1 MCWGKTHLGLIVE
14 PYLSRQ
20 LELCHDIELNP
31 GPRSSFPRSSRA
43 QSRGSSRSQ
52 SLQAKRENLTSS
64 TSDCSILNQAPPSED
79 QRLDHLENEVKSL
92 ANILA
97 NLDTSVLEL
106 KDVIQDMR
114 PAYNQ
119 ALQVLA
125 TSNVPPASAKNN
137 LVFHGI
143 PPEPLEIQMEGE
155 PEFCRDV
162 METRVK
168 QVFREHLRISRDIP
182 ITQVYRIEMPN
193 ANPEEIKPIVVGFR
207 SSKDKENILRHA
219 NLLRKAN
226 IYITEDTTG
235 KKSMVASPKKR
246 VPSRTLKN
254 QAETDHLSSCNS
266 DYAPSSHSGTSSG
279 GSAFAD

>member
-1 MCWGKTHLGLIVE
+1 MVYVI
-14 PYLSRQ
+14 S
-20 LELCHDIELNP
+20 
-31 GPRSSFPRSSRA
+31 
-43 QSRGSSRSQ
+43 
-52 SLQAKRENLTSS
+52 
-64 TSDCSILNQAPPSED
+64 
-79 QRLDHLENEVKSL
+79 ENEVKNL
-92 ANILA
+92 ANILS

-106 KDVIQDMR
+106 RDVIQDMK

-125 TSNVPPASAKNN
+125 ASNVAPASAKNN

-182 ITQVYRIEMPN
+182 ITQIYRIEMPN

-235 KKSMVASPKKR
+235 KKSLAASPKKR
-246 VPSRTLKN
+246 NPSRTQKN
-254 QAETDHLSSCNS
+254 QAESDHLSSCNS